1 MMIALKY
8 DDVDDVAYVMI
19 PSLSGRKRQN
29 CCFVPRRTVFFFFF
43 RSSGWSGWGDQPES
57 DENENLASDL
67 VRS

>member
-29 CCFVPRRTVFFFFF
+29 CCFVPRTVFFFFC
-43 RSSGWSGWGDQPES
+43 SSGWSGWGDQPES

>member
-29 CCFVPRRTVFFFFF
+29 CCFVPRTVFFFFAAQAGVAGATSP
-43 RSSGWSGWGDQPES
+43 RVTRTKILQVTW
-57 DENENLASDL
+57 
-67 VRS
+67 